1 MFGKYTVS
9 LGRVHDRIVVKEQN
23 ESLSLR
29 VDADAQDLVDVM
41 RKTEPE
47 LNGLRTSKKPMDDA
61 GDIARRFCVAIFGE
75 EQTGKLYEFYNGDGV
90 CVLNVCSRYFADRLG
105 RLITKAQRKARL

>member
-23 ESLSLR
+23 ESLFLR
-29 VDADAQDLVDVM
+29 VDADAQELVDVM
-41 RKTEPE
+41 KKIEPE
-47 LNGLRTSKKPMDDA
+47 LYALKKSGQVREDA
-61 GDIARRFCVAIFGE
+61 GEIARRFCVSIFGE

>member
-1 MFGKYTVS
+1 MFGRYTVS

-29 VDADAQDLVDVM
+29 VDADAQELVDVM
-41 RKTEPE
+41 RKAEPE
-47 LNGLRTSKKPMDDA
+47 LNGLRVSKNAREDA
-61 GDIARRFCVAIFGE
+61 GEIARHFCVAVFGE
-75 EQTGKLYEFYNGDGV
+75 EQTGKLIEFYNGDGV